1 VIQSIGPARSSK
13 SMSMRVG
20 WGERREKDSTTTEAK
35 DEKTEDGREI
45 LSLGSDL
52 SGKEKR
58 LRDV

>member
-1 VIQSIGPARSSK
+1 
-13 SMSMRVG
+13 MRKQ
-20 WGERREKDSTTTEAK
+20 EK
-35 DEKTEDGREI
+35 GREI